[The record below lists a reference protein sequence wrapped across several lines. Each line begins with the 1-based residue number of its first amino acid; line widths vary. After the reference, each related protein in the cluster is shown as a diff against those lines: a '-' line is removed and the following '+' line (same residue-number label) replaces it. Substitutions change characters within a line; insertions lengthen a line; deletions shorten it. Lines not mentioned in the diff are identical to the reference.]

1 MYINLEL
8 YRTFYITAKLGSVS
22 KASKE
27 LFTSQPAV
35 SHSIKSLEEKLGGQL
50 FYRTPRGVSLTTEG
64 KVLFEYIEKGYGII
78 QNGERKFKEL
88 KNLTF
93 GEVRIAACDA
103 ACKYFLINYLKIYNK
118 LYPNIRINITNE
130 SSYKILELL
139 ECGEIDIGILN
150 MDINKNKPL
159 NIIKTIDLQDC
170 FVVNEKYK
178 NLANRSISLS
188 ELVSSCPILLLEK
201 GGNSRHRIDTYFSTQ
216 GVIPSPE
223 IELSTVELLVEFS
236 KIGLGAACVV
246 KDYINNELESK
257 ELYEIKLKDP
267 IPKRVIG
274 VATKKGIYMSSA
286 AEKFIEVIEN

>member
-103 ACKYFLINYLKIYNK
+103 ACKYFLINYLKIYNM

-150 MDINKNKPL
+150 MDITKNKSL

-178 NLANRSISLS
+178 NLASKSISLS

-216 GVIPSPE
+216 GVVPSPE

-274 VATKKGIYMSSA
+274 VATKKGISMSSA